1 MKRTLLGVLA
11 VATMV
16 LVAVPRAETTL
27 PKIYDLEIG
36 DAARKARH
44 VPVHL
49 DTIVDTRTGDALTP
63 DQAAARMAEVR
74 LLLIGESHTSMDVHR
89 AQFRMIR
96 ALHAAGRRVLVG
108 LEMYPATEQRFLDQ
122 WHAGGL
128 SEDEFVRT
136 SRWYE
141 HWGYHW
147 GFYRDIFL
155 FAREHKLP
163 MYALNTPREVVQA
176 VRKAGGV
183 AGLTPDQAKYVPPQ
197 MKLDDP
203 EHLAYFRASFEES
216 GMGSHGGGNDEMLK
230 SFAAAQATWDAT
242 MGYNAVQAL
251 KSHDDPK
258 TIMVVL
264 VGSGHV
270 AYGVG
275 IALQVRQWYDG
286 TVGTLIPVPVAT
298 VEGRAIPQVRASYA
312 DFVWGLP
319 ADTETIF
326 PRLGIST
333 RTGPGTAQREI
344 IMVEKD
350 SVAARA
356 GFQVKDVLVSMDG
369 EPVADR
375 EALNRLMA
383 GKQWGDGATFV
394 VKRGE
399 QEIELKALFRR
410 AK

>member
-1 MKRTLLGVLA
+1 MKRLFLSLLALA
-11 VATMV
+11 ALAT
-16 LVAVPRAETTL
+16 AAPAEEAL

-36 DAARKARH
+36 DPARKARYA
-44 VPVHL
+44 PVQL
-49 DTIVDTRTGDALTP
+49 DTIVETRTGDQLTP
-63 DQAAARMAEVR
+63 AEAAARMDDVR
-74 LLLIGESHTSMDVHR
+74 LLLVGESHTSMDVHR
-89 AQFRMIR
+89 AQFQMIR
-96 ALHAAGRRVLVG
+96 ALHAAGRRVLIG

-122 WHAGGL
+122 WRTGTL

-163 MYALNTPREVVQA
+163 MHALNTPREVVQA
-176 VRKAGGV
+176 VRKAGGIT
-183 AGLTPDQAKYVPPQ
+183 GLTPEQAKYVPPQ

-203 EHLAYFRASFEES
+203 EHLAYFRASFEE
-216 GMGSHGGGNDEMLK
+216 GGAMGHGGGSDEMLK

-242 MGYNAVQAL
+242 MGFNAVQAL
-251 KSHDDPK
+251 KATDDPK
-258 TIMVVL
+258 AIMVVL

-286 TVGTLIPVPVAT
+286 RVATVIPVPVAT
-298 VEGRAIPQVRASYA
+298 AAGQAIPQVRASYA

-344 IMVEKD
+344 ILVEKD

-356 GFQVKDVLVSMDG
+356 GFQPKDVLVSMDG
-369 EPVADR
+369 QPIADR
-375 EALNRLMA
+375 ETFNRLMA

-399 QEIELKALFRR
+399 EEVTLKVLFRR
-410 AK
+410 RPS

>member
-1 MKRTLLGVLA
+1 MKRVVVGTVFA
-11 VATMV
+11 VAMATVMG
-16 LVAVPRAETTL
+16 AQSAL
-27 PKIYDLEIG
+27 PKIFDLEIG
-36 DAARKARH
+36 DPARKARY
-44 VPVHL
+44 VPVQL
-49 DTIVDTRTGDALTP
+49 DTIVDTRTGDTLTP
-63 DQAAARMAEVR
+63 DQAAARMAAVR
-74 LLLIGESHTSMDVHR
+74 LLLVGESHTSMDFHR
-89 AQFRMIR
+89 AQFQMIR
-96 ALHAAGRRVLVG
+96 ALHAAGRRVMVG

-122 WHAGGL
+122 WREGGM
-128 SEDEFVRT
+128 SEDEFVRS

-183 AGLTPDQAKYVPPQ
+183 TGLTPEQAKYVPPQ

-203 EHLAYFRASFEES
+203 EHLAYFRASFEDED
-216 GMGSHGGGNDEMLK
+216 GPGHGGGSDEMLK

-242 MGYNAVQAL
+242 MGFNAVQAL
-251 KSHDDPK
+251 KALDDPK
-258 TIMVVL
+258 AIMVVL

-275 IALQVRQWYDG
+275 IELQVRQWYDG
-286 TVGTLIPVPVAT
+286 QVRTLIPVPVAT
-298 VEGRAIPQVRASYA
+298 LGGRAIPQVRASYA

-319 ADTETIF
+319 ADSETIF

-333 RTGPGTAQREI
+333 RTGAGSAQREI
-344 IMVEKD
+344 LLVEKD

-356 GFQVKDVLVSMDG
+356 GFEPKDVLVSMDG
-369 EPVADR
+369 QPVADR
-375 EALNRLMA
+375 ETFNRLMA

-410 AK
+410 QK

>member
-1 MKRTLLGVLA
+1 MKRLLACLTLV
-11 VATMV
+11 VAMAAGLRGDT
-16 LVAVPRAETTL
+16 AL

-36 DAARKARH
+36 DPARKAKH
-44 VPVHL
+44 VPVQL

-63 DQAAARMAEVR
+63 DQAAARMGDVR
-74 LLLIGESHTSMDVHR
+74 LLLVGESHTSMDFHR
-89 AQFRMIR
+89 AQFRIIR
-96 ALHAAGRRVLVG
+96 ALHDAGRRVLIG

-122 WHAGGL
+122 WRDQAL

-176 VRKAGGV
+176 VRKQGV
-183 AGLTPDQAKYVPPQ
+183 TGLTPEQAKYVPPQ
-197 MKLDDP
+197 IKLDDP
-203 EHLAYFRASFEES
+203 EHLAYFKASFEDDD
-216 GMGSHGGGNDEMLK
+216 GPGHGGGSEEMLK

-251 KSHDDPK
+251 RAVNDPK
-258 TIMVVL
+258 AIMVVL

-275 IALQVRQWYDG
+275 IEMQVRQWYDG
-286 TVGTLIPVPVAT
+286 RVATMIPVPTAT
-298 VEGRAIPQVRASYA
+298 LGGRAIPQVRASYA

-319 ADTETIF
+319 ADTETLF

-333 RTGPGTAQREI
+333 RNGQASAQREI
-344 IMVEKD
+344 LLVEKD

-356 GFQVKDVLVSMDG
+356 GFQPKDVLVSMDG
-369 EPVADR
+369 QPIADR
-375 EALNRLMA
+375 ETINRLMA
-383 GKQWGDGATFV
+383 GKQWGDGAVFV
-394 VKRGE
+394 VQRGDH
-399 QEIELKALFRR
+399 EITLNVVFRR
-410 AK
+410 QK